1 MIEIMEMQHRTEA
14 DSRLV
19 RGIVLDHGGRHPSMP
34 KALKNAYILTC
45 NVSLEYEKT
54 YGIYLINKTSNH
66 FCCFSFREVNA
77 GFFYKNAEERD
88 RLVAS
93 ERQFID
99 ERVQKIVELKRKVC
113 SGDNKNKSFVVINQ
127 KGIDP
132 LSLDVLAK
140 EGILALRRAK
150 RRNMERLTLA
160 CGGEAMK

>member
-1 MIEIMEMQHRTEA
+1 MQHRTEA

-34 KALKNAYILTC
+34 KALKNAFILTC

-54 YGIYLINKTSNH
+54 
-66 FCCFSFREVNA
+66 EVNA

-93 ERQFID
+93 ERKFID
-99 ERVQKIVELKRKVC
+99 DRVQKIVELKRKVC
-113 SGDNKNKSFVVINQ
+113 TGDDKNKSFVIINQ

-132 LSLDVLAK
+132 
-140 EGILALRRAK
+140 
-150 RRNMERLTLA
+150 
-160 CGGEAMK
+160 